1 MRIVLA
7 FNIIIPELCNV
18 GEFTG
23 RHIVGDE
30 NCARLKHNH
39 AYIVHGGQVQ
49 WRMPIFIP
57 TLLLLMHCTLF
68 ECWIYCVRNLRAQSS
83 MSPWLE

>member
-30 NCARLKHNH
+30 NCARLEHNH
-39 AYIVHGGQVQ
+39 AYCLI
-49 WRMPIFIP
+49 MP
-57 TLLLLMHCTLF
+57 TLCTGAKF
-68 ECWIYCVRNLRAQSS
+68 SGVC
-83 MSPWLE
+83 